1 MIRPASPG
9 LKIYYLFHKEPVRGL
24 ILKYFPPPP
33 RPRRLNGA
41 WPSRNVGLPLACLGL
56 FCETQWRHRNSFW
69 IATRWKKCYTRPPPP
84 YFIVSATCSS
94 VSVCFIDYDPSV
106 GNMGAVARI
115 KANTRADAGNS
126 PNVVS
131 ILGQH
136 LHSWHNIVCTGTL
149 WLVNATRIYE

>member
-1 MIRPASPG
+1 MINPASPG
-9 LKIYYLFHKEPVRGL
+9 LEIYYLFHKKPVRGL
-24 ILKYFPPPP
+24 ILKYSPPPP
-33 RPRRLNGA
+33 TIEWCMTLSKCRPTFRPILCNTVTSPEFLLNGY
-41 WPSRNVGLPLACLGL
+41 SV
-56 FCETQWRHRNSFW
+56 
-69 IATRWKKCYTRPPPP
+69 KKMLHKTPPP

-106 GNMGAVARI
+106 GNMGAVAGI
-115 KANTRADAGNS
+115 KANTRADTGNS

-149 WLVNATRIYE
+149 